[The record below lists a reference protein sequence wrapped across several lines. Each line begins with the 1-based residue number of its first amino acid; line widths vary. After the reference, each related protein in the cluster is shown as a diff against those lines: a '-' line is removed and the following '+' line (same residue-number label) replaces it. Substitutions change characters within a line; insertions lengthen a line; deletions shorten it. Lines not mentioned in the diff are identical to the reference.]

1 MSTYLFILGKDS
13 ELSIAELLS
22 RYPKGK
28 IGVIGDDFVVMNL
41 SQTIDQAEFNKLGGV
56 IKVGEVVSDSDKN
69 NLSNELVMQLLDM
82 HSDCKLNYGISVY
95 GWSES
100 NLRSLLIDMK
110 KKMKERGVGSRFAN
124 QDFKNIST
132 AQHKG
137 LKKKGIEM
145 IVANDGTKFVI
156 AKVVAVQ
163 DIDSYSKR
171 DFKKPYR
178 DMKVG
183 MLPPKLAQIM
193 INLTGDVQAI
203 WDPFC
208 GGGVLIMEGLL
219 MGHDMIASDINENTL
234 GGADENIEWFK
245 KEFNVKNTVSLY
257 VHDATLPQ
265 RDVKFD
271 AIVCEG
277 YLGPPQKHLDSAS
290 SLKPIIDELDN
301 LYVGFFEAIKE
312 IGFKGPIVIAMPF
325 FRVSD
330 GAEVELKSTI
340 NKIEKIGFK
349 LKTEPLK
356 YARADQI
363 VGRAIYQF

>member
-1 MSTYLFILGKDS
+1 MSTYLFITGKDS
-13 ELSIAELLS
+13 ELSIAELEA

-28 IGVIGDDFVVMNL
+28 IDVIDGDFVVMNL
-41 SQTIDQAEFNKLGGV
+41 NQTIDQSEFNKLGGV
-56 IKVGEVVSDSDKN
+56 IKVGEVVFESAKD
-69 NLSNELVMQLLDM
+69 NLSNELVKQLSDG
-82 HSDCKLNYGISVY
+82 HSSGKLNYGISVY
-95 GWSES
+95 GWGEDH
-100 NLRSLLIDMK
+100 LRSLLLDMK
-110 KKMKERGVGSRFAN
+110 KKFKSDGTSSRFAN
-124 QDFKNIST
+124 QNFKNIST

-137 LKKKGIEM
+137 LKKGIEM
-145 IVANDGTKFVI
+145 IVANDGTKFLI

-193 INLTGDVQAI
+193 INLAGDVGTI

-208 GGGVLIMEGLL
+208 GGGVLILEGLL
-219 MGHDMIASDINENTL
+219 MGYDMVASDINENTL
-234 GGADENIEWFK
+234 SGADENIEWLK
-245 KEFNVKNTVSLY
+245 KEFDIKNTVSLY

-265 RDVKFD
+265 KDVKFD

-277 YLGPPQKHLDSAS
+277 YLGPPQKHIKSTAS
-290 SLKPIIDELDN
+290 LESIIDELDT
-301 LYVGFFEAIKE
+301 LYVGFFEALKE
-312 IGFKGPIVIAMPF
+312 IKFKGPIVIAMPF
-325 FRVSD
+325 FRVND
-330 GAEVELKSTI
+330 GGDVELESTI
-340 NKIEKIGFK
+340 KKIEKIGFK